1 MQSFKSAFMK
11 CLLTNNLL
19 SDIEGHFTTLSRNVQ
34 TQGPDVRLFVAWLS
48 ADETIEKGTCQKLIF
63 SKAYA
68 DGLSN
73 DELLEAIVITVDGT
87 TISRDEY
94 QINYNISDQY
104 HEIVFEIKNYFNGI
118 NNSYSSNQFNLSRED
133 YPELEASR
141 FFYSWPVIEP
151 YVNVVLP
158 PLANQD
164 GTPFEIIL
172 PDIALPDEEDR
183 KYQIYVETDT
193 NAGHVNINV
202 NSSNSFIVSSF
213 DNPITTNNFLGWY
226 YDWYFPITNDS
237 SIIEDN
243 YRLTINVDT
252 DDDLST
258 YEKTVIRDTS
268 VALLEQVN
276 VSTNDYDNDDDG
288 ILDEDEL
295 NIILIT

>member
-1 MQSFKSAFMK
+1 M
-11 CLLTNNLL
+11 
-19 SDIEGHFTTLSRNVQ
+19 
-34 TQGPDVRLFVAWLS
+34 
-48 ADETIEKGTCQKLIF
+48 
-63 SKAYA
+63 
-68 DGLSN
+68 
-73 DELLEAIVITVDGT
+73 
-87 TISRDEY
+87 
-94 QINYNISDQY
+94 
-104 HEIVFEIKNYFNGI
+104 
-118 NNSYSSNQFNLSRED
+118 
-133 YPELEASR
+133 
-141 FFYSWPVIEP
+141 
-151 YVNVVLP
+151 
-158 PLANQD
+158 
-164 GTPFEIIL
+164 
-172 PDIALPDEEDR
+172 PDEEDR

-295 NIILIT
+295 NIVLLPETPVTDWTNLDVHISKASGLTKNDSSDSDGDGLPDGLELGFRTPKNLLSTDLTMDTDGDGYKNFIADPDPPFYNTYDNYQLGPWYFSVQ